1 METDLQRGRR
11 PGMTNQNRR
20 HQIKIGLIQPPPS
33 RARAIC
39 AAGAGI
45 GMGLFAMAGI
55 IVFIVSLFAM

>member
-1 METDLQRGRR
+1 
-11 PGMTNQNRR
+11 MTNQNRR